1 MLHPLKMSENEN
13 ASPLKVLAA
22 FSNNI
27 IQIDDAPPAENV
39 WEWECIPLKV
49 LAGFS
54 LRRKLLPPT
63 PVRRS
68 ILLVQSFSHWECT
81 RCCHL
86 LKTTTSG
93 WNPCSD
99 KPSVLCLL
107 LNVLTCFAQTLS
119 FALAGLLMFVWCHF
133 PSFASIWFVF
143 LGFEYS
149 QVFCV
154 FLKQLAVDWASSD
167 CQALAQF

>member
-1 MLHPLKMSENEN
+1 MHPISKSWQPSQITSSKWMMLHPLKMSENEN
-13 ASPLKVLAA
+13 AS
-22 FSNNI
+22 
-27 IQIDDAPPAENV
+27 
-39 WEWECIPLKV
+39 PLKV

-68 ILLVQSFSHWECT
+68 ILLVQSFSHWECA

-99 KPSVLCLL
+99 KPLIFCLL